1 MIFQEEYEKMSS
13 AEQKT
18 FKEIVNELLAH
29 TYLLSRDYNFDEDVS
44 TVNQDYIFAERN
56 FEMIQDY
63 LHYAGFQL
71 DKDTTYG
78 VIALSS
84 SFEGN
89 LERFNKLTTL
99 MTYAL
104 RLIYEEEREKL
115 QLINEVFTTVG
126 NLVNKLITLGA
137 IPKKPANVDMEKAL
151 RTLKK
156 YNIIKKV
163 DGAWS
168 DARTRILILPSILFI
183 VSNEQ
188 ISNLSELIKTKEN
201 TDEETDEIT
210 AD

>member
-1 MIFQEEYEKMSS
+1 MIFQEEYEKLSS
-13 AEQKT
+13 TEQKA
-18 FKEIVNELLAH
+18 FKEIVNDLLAH

-44 TVNQDYIFAERN
+44 TVNPDYIFAERN

-63 LHYAGFQL
+63 LQYAGFQL

-84 SFEGN
+84 TLEGN
-89 LERFNKLTTL
+89 LEHFNKLTTL

-137 IPKKPANVDMEKAL
+137 IPKKPANVDMDKAL

-168 DARTRILILPSILFI
+168 DAKTRILILPSILFI

>member
-1 MIFQEEYEKMSS
+1 MIFQEEYEKLSS

-18 FKEIVNELLAH
+18 FKEIINDLLAH
-29 TYLLSRDYNFDEDVS
+29 TYLLSKEYNFDEDVS
-44 TVNQDYIFAERN
+44 TVNPDYIFAERN

-63 LHYAGFQL
+63 LQYAGFQL
-71 DKDTTYG
+71 DKDTSYG

-84 SFEGN
+84 TLEGN
-89 LERFNKLTTL
+89 QEHFNKLTTL

-115 QLINEVFTTVG
+115 KLINEVFTTVG

-137 IPKKPANVDMEKAL
+137 ILKKPANVDMDKAL
-151 RTLKK
+151 RMLKK
-156 YNIIKKV
+156 FNIIKKV

-168 DARTRILILPSILFI
+168 DAKTRILILPSILFV

-188 ISNLSELIKTKEN
+188 ISNLSDLIKTKEN